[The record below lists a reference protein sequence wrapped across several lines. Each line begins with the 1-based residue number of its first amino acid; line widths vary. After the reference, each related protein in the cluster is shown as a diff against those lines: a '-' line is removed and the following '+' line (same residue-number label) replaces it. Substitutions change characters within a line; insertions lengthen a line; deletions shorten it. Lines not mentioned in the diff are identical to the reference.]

1 MSPATAIG
9 AAPRTRRSLGALGAL
24 VTLGAALASPEARA
38 DFREGGAITV
48 NFRGGGQLRRDK
60 GYGDAADAFG
70 FGRIAQ
76 GGGGDLEL
84 YVEPMKRLSF
94 GVSFGGYSASAKR
107 TTTTLT
113 LSSAAWLAHA
123 RFAVWRQV
131 FKVRGSQFLVQLE
144 ADGAGGVFSMKRSW
158 DDSTLYSSALSTSTR
173 SGGVRVGL
181 DVSAYWHAIGLV
193 AGYGYAYAPASVSDH
208 LGNSIQAGGHEFTGA
223 LSLRW

>member
-1 MSPATAIG
+1 MSRASTA
-9 AAPRTRRSLGALGAL
+9 RL
-24 VTLGAALASPEARA
+24 ALAAVSTLVGTSATLAAGDARA
-38 DFREGGAITV
+38 EFRDVGSFTV

-76 GGGGDLEL
+76 GGGGNLEL
-84 YVEPMKRLSF
+84 YVEPFKRLSF
-94 GVSFGGYSASAKR
+94 GLSFGGYSASAQR

-123 RFAVWRQV
+123 RFAAWRQV

-144 ADGAGGVFSMKRSW
+144 ADAAGGVYSMKRTM
-158 DDSTLYSSALSTSTR
+158 DDPTLYPSAFVTSTR

-181 DVSAYWHAIGLV
+181 DLSAYWHAVGLV
-193 AGYGYAYAPASVSDH
+193 AGYGYAYAPASVHDR
-208 LGNSIQAGGHEFTGA
+208 LGNEIQAGGHEFTGA

>member
-1 MSPATAIG
+1 MRLSALAALVATG
-9 AAPRTRRSLGALGAL
+9 GAL
-24 VTLGAALASPEARA
+24 AAADARA
-38 DFREGGAITV
+38 EFRDAGSFTV

-76 GGGGDLEL
+76 GGGGNLEL
-84 YVEPMKRLSF
+84 YVEPFKRLSF
-94 GVSFGGYSASAKR
+94 GLSFGGYSASAKR

-123 RFAVWRQV
+123 RFAVWRQI

-144 ADGAGGVFSMKRSW
+144 ADAAGGVYSMKRTM
-158 DDSTLYSSALSTSTR
+158 DDATLYPTALVTSTR
-173 SGGVRVGL
+173 SGGVRVGV
-181 DVSAYWHAIGLV
+181 DVSAYWHAVGLV
-193 AGYGYAYAPASVSDH
+193 AGYGYAYAPAAVHDR
-208 LGNSIQAGGHEFTGA
+208 LGNEIQAGGHEFTGA

>member
-1 MSPATAIG
+1 VSRASTQ
-9 AAPRTRRSLGALGAL
+9 RTRLTRFTRFTLAAL
-24 VTLGAALASPEARA
+24 VAAGATLATTDAGAE
-38 DFREGGAITV
+38 FREAGAFTV

-70 FGRIAQ
+70 YGRIAQ
-76 GGGGDLEL
+76 GGGGNLEL
-84 YVEPMKRLSF
+84 YVEPFKRLSF
-94 GVSFGGYSASAKR
+94 GLSFGGYSAKATR

-144 ADGAGGVFSMKRSW
+144 ADGAGGVYSMKRTLE
-158 DDSTLYSSALSTSTR
+158 DGTLYPTSLATSTR

-181 DVSAYWHAIGLV
+181 DISAYWHAIGLV
-193 AGYGYAYAPASVSDH
+193 AGYGYAYAPAAVHDH
-208 LGNSIQAGGHEFTGA
+208 LGNEIQAGGHEFTGA

>member
-1 MSPATAIG
+1 MTRATGSTAKG
-9 AAPRTRRSLGALGAL
+9 LACLAWAAAT
-24 VTLGAALASPEARA
+24 TLGATAPAREARA
-38 DFREGGAITV
+38 DFREAGAFTV

-60 GYGDAADAFG
+60 GYGDDAAAFG

-84 YVEPMKRLSF
+84 SVEPLRRLSF

-123 RFAVWRQV
+123 RFAIVRQV

-144 ADGAGGVFSMKRSW
+144 ADGAGGVYSMKRTW
-158 DDSTLYSSALSTSTR
+158 DDATLYPSALATSTR

-193 AGYGYAYAPASVSDH
+193 AGYGYAYAPASVHDH
-208 LGNSIQAGGHEFTGA
+208 LGNEIQAGGHEFTGA